1 MDGATGQNRDG
12 LSGNLNGADAFL
24 NHREDRGIFFL
35 FNICLDA
42 CLPGCLCTHVCAWC
56 PQGPEEDVRSGLEL
70 HTSVSNHLGPL
81 RAASALKNHLSGAE
95 IYFKTL

>member
-1 MDGATGQNRDG
+1 MDGVTGQNRDG
-12 LSGNLNGADAFL
+12 LSGNLNGADAFFKSQ
-24 NHREDRGIFFL
+24 RGQRDFFL
-35 FNICLDA
+35 FNICMDA

-70 HTSVSNHLGPL
+70 QTSVSNHLGPL